1 MAILA
6 SAYINWSALWKIC
19 VAALIG
25 GAGVVI
31 VFGFLLLGV
40 KIANNAKGG
49 GREWA
54 GYALVG
60 RVRSLLRG
68 GRRRRD
74 LRDPQQAGLEAGSEE
89 DGGRA
94 DRAVLQIDLV
104 AKGHQSRD
112 LRSRN
117 GQWTVDSVPGRP

>member
-1 MAILA
+1 MLILA
-6 SAYINWSALWKIC
+6 SPYINWSALWKIC

-54 GYALVG
+54 GYVLAGVCGLFCVAVIGAGIYAILNKPASKKPAPKKSAAALIVPSS
-60 RVRSLLRG
+60 RSSG
-68 GRRRRD
+68 
-74 LRDPQQAGLEAGSEE
+74 
-89 DGGRA
+89 
-94 DRAVLQIDLV
+94 
-104 AKGHQSRD
+104 
-112 LRSRN
+112 
-117 GQWTVDSVPGRP
+117 

>member
-1 MAILA
+1 MLILA
-6 SAYINWSALWKIC
+6 SPYIDWSALWKIC

-54 GYALVG
+54 GYVL
-60 RVRSLLRG
+60 
-68 GRRRRD
+68 
-74 LRDPQQAGLEAGSEE
+74 AGLCGLFCVAVIGAGLYAILNKPSSKKP
-89 DGGRA
+89 A
-94 DRAVLQIDLV
+94 PKKTAAALI
-104 AKGHQSRD
+104 APSF
-112 LRSRN
+112 RS
-117 GQWTVDSVPGRP
+117 GA